1 MHPSPCLSRDT
12 SAYSMIP
19 ATHTRYSRES
29 TARLLDPFLAFLVHD
44 ILPLAPRDAYLGVVR
59 YVGFAPAHDDVSP

>member
-1 MHPSPCLSRDT
+1 
-12 SAYSMIP
+12 MIP